1 MTKTFIY
8 MVNGNEYTDTKAFG
22 QAWKDA
28 KAQATADHTMITRLV
43 INGEDERC
51 EFFAKGG
58 VFLNERFYTEEKAF
72 IF

>member
-8 MVNGNEYTDTKAFG
+8 TVNGNEYTDTKAFG

-28 KAQATADHTMITRLV
+28 KAQATKEHTSIVRTV
-43 INGEDERC
+43 VEGENERH
-51 EFFAKGG
+51 EFYAKGG
-58 VFLNERFYTEEKAF
+58 CFLNERFFDNERAF